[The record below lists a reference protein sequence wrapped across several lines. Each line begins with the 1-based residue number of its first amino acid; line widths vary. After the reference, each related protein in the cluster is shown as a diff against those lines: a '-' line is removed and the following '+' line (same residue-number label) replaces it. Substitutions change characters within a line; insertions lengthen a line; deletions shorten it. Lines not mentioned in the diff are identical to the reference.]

1 MLAVEATTPTQEGSF
16 MATRKNK
23 AEKKAAAAAGAVTA
37 ARQNPYVQRVIE
49 DDELR
54 DNVRV
59 AFEAA
64 RDAYQRLSN
73 GKAPAKVL
81 TDDKKFHKDLHIAA
95 EALKDAGSSLRQG
108 PKRKRRGGLGRK
120 LALLVLAGGLAV
132 ALSSDLRS
140 KVLDTLFGAE
150 EEFDYTS
157 TTTPSP
163 APSSPTPA

>member
-1 MLAVEATTPTQEGSF
+1 
-16 MATRKNK
+16 MAKK
-23 AEKKAAAAAGAVTA
+23 KKAAAAAGAVTA

-49 DDELR
+49 DDDLR

-64 RDAYQRLSN
+64 RDAYERLSN

-81 TDDKKFHKDLHIAA
+81 TDDKKFHKDLQTAA
-95 EALKDAGSSLRQG
+95 EALKDAGSSLREG
-108 PKRKRRGGLGRK
+108 PKKKRSGGLGRK
-120 LALLVLAGGLAV
+120 LLVLVVAGGLAV

-140 KVLDTLFGAE
+140 KLLDALFGAE

-157 TTTPSP
+157 TTAPATTPT
-163 APSSPTPA
+163 AGTAA